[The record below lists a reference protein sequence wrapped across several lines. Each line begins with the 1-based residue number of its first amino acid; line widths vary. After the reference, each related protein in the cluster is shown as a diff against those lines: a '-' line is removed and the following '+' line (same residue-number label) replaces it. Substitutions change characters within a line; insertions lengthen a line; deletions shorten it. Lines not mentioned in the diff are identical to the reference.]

1 MSHNLRNILIVFAAS
16 LGFAAACGDS
26 DAGTDDTADTGA
38 NVDIGAGDTSG
49 GEYPAGPYG
58 LAVGDTIEN
67 LAFVLPDGTPTSLQQ
82 LRAAGTKAIYLNT
95 ASGWCTACRE
105 EQPAIQALHEE
116 LADDGLVVVIAYFED
131 SEFNPATPAGAAA
144 WISTYSLTFSVVA
157 DPEFVTSAYYDESQT
172 PMNLVIEAEQMR
184 IAHISTGV
192 NLAEVRTIINLL
204 LR

>member
-1 MSHNLRNILIVFAAS
+1 MAHTPRLLLLLASAIAALS
-16 LGFAAACGDS
+16 TACGESETAENGDS
-26 DAGTDDTADTGA
+26 DTGVSADTGES
-38 NVDIGAGDTSG
+38 DTNA

-58 LAVGDTIEN
+58 VEVGDTIEN
-67 LAFVLPDGTPTSLQQ
+67 LAFVLPDGTPTTLAE

-131 SEFNPATPAGAAA
+131 SEFNPATPAGAAS
-144 WISTYSLTFSVVA
+144 WVSTYSLTFPVVA